1 MNNPIVSSLL
11 PVVLLIALGWIAGRR
26 QWIGPGSV
34 KDLSNLVFLLLS
46 PALLFRSMSVVHVQD
61 LSLKP
66 VAAYFLGAG
75 VIFAGTLLVYGF
87 NRTAA
92 VLGMASTY
100 SNTSMIGIPL
110 IGLAYG
116 PPGMVTLL
124 TLISLHALVLLTLA
138 TVAVELA
145 VARENARNG
154 GPQHHVAVLVWQA
167 VRNAVLHPVPI
178 PIVAGLLF
186 AQTGWTIPAVI
197 DTPLMLLGQAFSP
210 VALVMVGITLAQNR
224 VGPQLRPALGLALAK
239 NLLHPALVVLFGW
252 LLGLHGLSLMVMVVA
267 GAMPMGANV
276 FLFAQRYRTKEEMIT
291 ASVAVS
297 TVLGLVTV
305 TAVMSFVS
313 WWYQ

>member
-145 VARENARNG
+145 VAREAAQNG

-167 VRNAVLHPVPI
+167 VRNAVFHPVPI
-178 PIVAGLLF
+178 PIVAGLVF
-186 AQTGWTIPAVI
+186 AQTGWTIPPVI
-197 DTPLMLLGQAFSP
+197 DTPLMLLGQAFGP
-210 VALVMVGITLAQNR
+210 VALVMVGITLAQNH

-239 NLLHPALVVLFGW
+239 NLLHPVLVVLFGW
-252 LLGLHGLSLMVMVVA
+252 MLGLHGLALSVMVVA
-267 GAMPMGANV
+267 GSMPMGANV

-305 TAVMSFVS
+305 SAVMAFVG